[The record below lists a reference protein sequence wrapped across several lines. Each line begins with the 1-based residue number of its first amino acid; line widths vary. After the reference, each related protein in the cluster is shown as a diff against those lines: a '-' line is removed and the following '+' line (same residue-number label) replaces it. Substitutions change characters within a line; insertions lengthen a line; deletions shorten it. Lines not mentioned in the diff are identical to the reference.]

1 MRRAIAVALTLAV
14 GLSTADARHRH
25 RHYRGPD
32 QPLTGEQQDAVPAN
46 QPDQRSTPSPATPR
60 SPTPSLA
67 QLIPRDWV
75 QQKPDPNWSGK
86 RFTSPDGS
94 ASVAI
99 FTAPVDQ
106 TKIAPF
112 MKDFAFVDGEKIT
125 DLRAQQNWIAVA
137 GNKSGDRLFYREA
150 VIACAGRTWHQIAFE
165 YPTSMKA
172 AMARFVSDAAVAVLN
187 SENDGCD
194 KELWSSTVRQ
204 NEVAR

>member
-1 MRRAIAVALTLAV
+1 MRRAIAIALTLAV
-14 GLSTADARHRH
+14 SLSTADARHRH
-25 RHYRGPD
+25 RHHRGPEP
-32 QPLTGEQQDAVPAN
+32 PLTDEQQDQLTAN
-46 QPDQRSTPSPATPR
+46 RPDPR
-60 SPTPSLA
+60 SAPSLA

-75 QQKPDPNWSGK
+75 QQKPDPSWSGK

-106 TKIAPF
+106 ANVAPF
-112 MKDFAFVDGEKIT
+112 MKNFAFGDGEKIT

-137 GNKSGDRLFYREA
+137 GNKGGDRLFYREA

-165 YPTSMKA
+165 YPAGMKA

>member
-1 MRRAIAVALTLAV
+1 MRRAIAIVLTLIV
-14 GLSTADARHRH
+14 SLTTADARHRH
-25 RHYRGPD
+25 RHHRGFDEP
-32 QPLTGEQQDAVPAN
+32 TSGEQQDEVRAR
-46 QPDQRSTPSPATPR
+46 QPDQSSTPGSARPGGAK
-60 SPTPSLA
+60 PSLA

-75 QQKPDPNWSGK
+75 QQKPDPNAPGK

-99 FTAPVDQ
+99 ITAPVDQ
-106 TKIAPF
+106 AKVASF
-112 MKDFAFVDGEKIT
+112 MKDVAFADGENIT
-125 DLRAQQNWIAVA
+125 DLRAQKNWIAVA

-165 YPTSMKA
+165 YPIGLKT
-172 AMARFVSDAAVAVLN
+172 AMGSFVSDAAVAVLN

-194 KELWSSTVRQ
+194 KDLWSRSVRQ

>member
-1 MRRAIAVALTLAV
+1 MRRAIAIALTLAV
-14 GLSTADARHRH
+14 SLTAADARHRH
-25 RHYRGPD
+25 RRDHGFDRAMS
-32 QPLTGEQQDAVPAN
+32 GEQQDDRPAN
-46 QPDQRSTPSPATPR
+46 QPDQNSAGSPAKPK
-60 SPTPSLA
+60 PSLA

-75 QQKPDPNWSGK
+75 QQKPDPNAPGK

-99 FTAPVDQ
+99 TTAPVDQ
-106 TKIAPF
+106 AKVGSF
-112 MKDFAFVDGEKIT
+112 MKDVAFVDGEKIT

-165 YPTSMKA
+165 YPIGLKT
-172 AMARFVSDAAVAVLN
+172 AMASFVSDAAVAVLN

-194 KELWSSTVRQ
+194 KDLWSSSVG
-204 NEVAR
+204 AK